1 MLLEDEPSSE
11 KRGFGFLRAFLVI
24 GDFAGMQSGRS
35 RSTSIAKDYAV
46 AARVLHI
53 LVAFFVEARGIGDA
67 LAGRRRSP
75 ETEPF
80 GCVARRIG
88 EADRRRWDL
97 EDRAPRFP

>member
-75 ETEPF
+75 ETRTLW
-80 GCVARRIG
+80 VRR
-88 EADRRRWDL
+88 AAYRRSGSA
-97 EDRAPRFP
+97 EMGP